1 MTEAEKRLWYWLR
14 AHRFQDVAFRRQTP
28 IGQFIVDFVSHECRL
43 IIEIDGGQHNENK
56 ADASRDQW
64 LYSKGYRVLRFWNSD
79 ILKNRD
85 AVLERIADGIS
96 LARPPSRQSRT
107 PSAIGDLPLKGGGE
121 NSFSQRR
128 EQRGKIP

>member
-14 AHRFQDVAFRRQTP
+14 AHRFQGVAFRRQTP
-28 IGQFIVDFVSHECRL
+28 LGQFIVDFVSHECRL

-56 ADASRDQW
+56 ADALRDQW

-85 AVLERIADGIS
+85 AVLERIADAVS
-96 LARPPSRQSRT
+96 LARPPSRHSRT
-107 PSAIGDLPLKGGGE
+107 KSANGDLPLKGGGE
-121 NSFSQRR
+121 ESACASL
-128 EQRGKIP
+128 GAPP

>member
-28 IGQFIVDFVSHECRL
+28 IGQFIADFVSHECRL
-43 IIEIDGGQHNENK
+43 IIEIDGGQYNENK
-56 ADASRDQW
+56 ADAFRDQW
-64 LYSKGYRVLRFWNSD
+64 LHSKGYRVLRFWNSD

-85 AVLERIADGIS
+85 AVLERIADAIS

-107 PSAIGDLPLKGGGE
+107 PSAIGDLPLKGRGE
-121 NSFSQRR
+121 NSFGQRR
-128 EQRGKIP
+128 EQLGEIP